1 MGFLKKIT
9 KPISK
14 FLDKVV
20 PNEVK
25 PFLPYAAA
33 AAPFLLPPGI
43 AGGSGLGALLRRGAL
58 TGGLN
63 LAAQLAQE
71 GSEGDFSIGSLGLAS
86 LTGALTTPGSSE
98 LLGARAGIAAE
109 QPGIL
114 SKIKS
119 SGLQTLSKGAGFLEK
134 GAEALR
140 TDPFSPAGLKAATVP
155 VTQGTT
161 DIAVA
166 GARREQKAYDEA
178 LAEFNKMQKEMSG
191 ATYND
196 YYDNI
201 LKYMDLAGFTAEEAE
216 AAAERVL
223 SGINFA
229 NGGRVGFAQGTNKK
243 MMIVDLLNKGA
254 DFDLIKTI
262 TEASDQEIMEAIDFF
277 KYGGAEVPLP
287 TFDDKGNMIDDGL
300 YKGRETRPEAKAYG
314 GRVGYLGGG
323 NVATPPGMEMDL
335 RVGGFIPI
343 GQAERA
349 DDVLARVSKNEFVMT
364 ADAVRGMGNGDPRA
378 GAQKMYQL
386 MNNLEA
392 RV

>member
-14 FLDKVV
+14 VLDKII

-33 AAPFLLPPGI
+33 VAPFMAPAGI
-43 AGGSGLGALLRRGAL
+43 MGTSMLQRALIS
-58 TGGLN
+58 GGLN
-63 LAAQLAQE
+63 LGAQLAQE
-71 GSEGDFSIGSLGLAS
+71 GSEGDFNPLSVLLAGG
-86 LTGALTTPGSSE
+86 TGALTAPNAAASLRGMTTAGSIDPALGSSAQGDI
-98 LLGARAGIAAE
+98 LAGRSFLTKA
-109 QPGIL
+109 
-114 SKIKS
+114 KDF
-119 SGLQTLSKGAGFLEK
+119 GLTSLAK
-134 GAEALR
+134 GAEGLSSLQKGVAEKGL
-140 TDPFSPAGLKAATVP
+140 FSKEGLKLASIP
-155 VTQGTT
+155 VTQGTM
-161 DIAVA
+161 DVAVA
-166 GARREQKAYDEA
+166 GARREQKAYDQA
-178 LAEFNKMQKEMSG
+178 LEEFNRMQKEMSG

-196 YYDNI
+196 YYTNI
-201 LKYMDLAGFTAEEAE
+201 LKYMDLAGFTTEEAE

-229 NGGRVGFAQGTNKK
+229 N
-243 MMIVDLLNKGA
+243 
-254 DFDLIKTI
+254 
-262 TEASDQEIMEAIDFF
+262 
-277 KYGGAEVPLP
+277 
-287 TFDDKGNMIDDGL
+287 
-300 YKGRETRPEAKAYG
+300 G

-364 ADAVRGMGNGDPRA
+364 ADSVRGMGNGDPRA

>member
-14 FLDKVV
+14 ALDKIV

-25 PFLPYAAA
+25 PFLPYLAAV
-33 AAPFLLPPGI
+33 APFMAPAGI
-43 AGGSGLGALLRRGAL
+43 MGTSMLQRALIS
-58 TGGLN
+58 GGLN
-63 LAAQLAQE
+63 LGAQLAQE
-71 GSEGDFSIGSLGLAS
+71 GSEGDFNPLSVLLAGG
-86 LTGALTTPGSSE
+86 TGALTAPNAAASLRGMTTAGSIDPALGSSAQGDI
-98 LLGARAGIAAE
+98 LAGRSFLTKA
-109 QPGIL
+109 
-114 SKIKS
+114 KDF
-119 SGLQTLSKGAGFLEK
+119 GLTSLAK
-134 GAEALR
+134 GAEGLSSLQKGVAEKGL
-140 TDPFSPAGLKAATVP
+140 FSKEGLKLASIP
-155 VTQGTT
+155 VTQGTM
-161 DIAVA
+161 DVAVA
-166 GARREQKAYDEA
+166 GARREQKAYDQA
-178 LAEFNKMQKEMSG
+178 LEEFNRMQKEMSG

-201 LKYMDLAGFTAEEAE
+201 LKYMDLAGFTAEESE

-229 NGGRVGFAQGTNKK
+229 N
-243 MMIVDLLNKGA
+243 
-254 DFDLIKTI
+254 
-262 TEASDQEIMEAIDFF
+262 
-277 KYGGAEVPLP
+277 
-287 TFDDKGNMIDDGL
+287 
-300 YKGRETRPEAKAYG
+300 G

-343 GQAERA
+343 GQVERA

>member
-14 FLDKVV
+14 ALGKII
-20 PNEVK
+20 PNEIK

-33 AAPFLLPPGI
+33 VAPFMAPAGI
-43 AGGSGLGALLRRGAL
+43 MGTSMLQRALVS
-58 TGGLN
+58 GGLN
-63 LAAQLAQE
+63 LGAQLAQE
-71 GSEGDFSIGSLGLAS
+71 GSEGDFNPLSVLLAGG
-86 LTGALTTPGSSE
+86 TGALTAPGAAASLKGMTTAGSIDPALGSSAQGDI
-98 LLGARAGIAAE
+98 LAGRSFLTKA
-109 QPGIL
+109 
-114 SKIKS
+114 KDF
-119 SGLQTLSKGAGFLEK
+119 GLTSLAK
-134 GAEALR
+134 GAEGLSSLQKGVAEKGL
-140 TDPFSPAGLKAATVP
+140 FSKEGLKLASIP
-155 VTQGTT
+155 VTQGTM
-161 DIAVA
+161 DVAVA
-166 GARREQKAYDEA
+166 GARREQKAYDQA
-178 LAEFNKMQKEMSG
+178 LEEFNRMQKEMSG

-223 SGINFA
+223 SGVSFA
-229 NGGRVGFAQGTNKK
+229 N
-243 MMIVDLLNKGA
+243 
-254 DFDLIKTI
+254 
-262 TEASDQEIMEAIDFF
+262 
-277 KYGGAEVPLP
+277 
-287 TFDDKGNMIDDGL
+287 
-300 YKGRETRPEAKAYG
+300 G

>member
-14 FLDKVV
+14 VLDKII

-33 AAPFLLPPGI
+33 VAPFMAPAGI
-43 AGGSGLGALLRRGAL
+43 MGTSMLQRALIS
-58 TGGLN
+58 GGLN
-63 LAAQLAQE
+63 LGAQLAQE
-71 GSEGDFSIGSLGLAS
+71 GSEGDFNPLSVLLAGG
-86 LTGALTTPGSSE
+86 TGALTAPNAAASLRGMTTAGSIDPALGSSAQGDI
-98 LLGARAGIAAE
+98 LAGRSFLTKA
-109 QPGIL
+109 
-114 SKIKS
+114 KDF
-119 SGLQTLSKGAGFLEK
+119 GLTSLAK
-134 GAEALR
+134 GAEGLSSLQKGVAEKGL
-140 TDPFSPAGLKAATVP
+140 FSKEGLKLASIP
-155 VTQGTT
+155 VTQGTM
-161 DIAVA
+161 DVAVA
-166 GARREQKAYDEA
+166 GARREQKAYDQA
-178 LAEFNKMQKEMSG
+178 LEEFNRMQKEMSG

-196 YYDNI
+196 YYTNI
-201 LKYMDLAGFTAEEAE
+201 LKYMDLAGFTTEEAE

-229 NGGRVGFAQGTNKK
+229 N
-243 MMIVDLLNKGA
+243 
-254 DFDLIKTI
+254 
-262 TEASDQEIMEAIDFF
+262 
-277 KYGGAEVPLP
+277 
-287 TFDDKGNMIDDGL
+287 
-300 YKGRETRPEAKAYG
+300 G

-364 ADAVRGMGNGDPRA
+364 ADAVRGMGSGDPRA

>member
-14 FLDKVV
+14 VLDKII

-33 AAPFLLPPGI
+33 VAPFMAPAGI
-43 AGGSGLGALLRRGAL
+43 MGTSMLQRALIS
-58 TGGLN
+58 GGLN
-63 LAAQLAQE
+63 LGAQLAQE
-71 GSEGDFSIGSLGLAS
+71 GSEGDFNPLSVLLAGG
-86 LTGALTTPGSSE
+86 TGALTAPNAAASLRGMTTAGSIDPALGSSAQGDI
-98 LLGARAGIAAE
+98 LAGRSFLTKA
-109 QPGIL
+109 
-114 SKIKS
+114 KDF
-119 SGLQTLSKGAGFLEK
+119 GLTSLAK
-134 GAEALR
+134 GAEGLSSLQKGVAEKGL
-140 TDPFSPAGLKAATVP
+140 FSKEGLKLASIP
-155 VTQGTT
+155 VTQGTM
-161 DIAVA
+161 DVAVA
-166 GARREQKAYDEA
+166 GARREQKAYDQA
-178 LAEFNKMQKEMSG
+178 LEEFNRMQKEMSG

-229 NGGRVGFAQGTNKK
+229 N
-243 MMIVDLLNKGA
+243 
-254 DFDLIKTI
+254 
-262 TEASDQEIMEAIDFF
+262 
-277 KYGGAEVPLP
+277 
-287 TFDDKGNMIDDGL
+287 
-300 YKGRETRPEAKAYG
+300 G

>member
-1 MGFLKKIT
+1 MGLLKKIT
-9 KPISK
+9 RPISK
-14 FLDKVV
+14 ALGKII
-20 PNEVK
+20 PNEIK
-25 PFLPYAAA
+25 PFLPYVAAV
-33 AAPFLLPPGI
+33 APMIYSG
-43 AGGSGLGALLRRGAL
+43 GLGGTNVFNQMLRRAAL
-58 TGGLN
+58 SGGLN
-63 LAAQLAQE
+63 LGAQLAQE

-229 NGGRVGFAQGTNKK
+229 NGGRVG
-243 MMIVDLLNKGA
+243 
-254 DFDLIKTI
+254 
-262 TEASDQEIMEAIDFF
+262 
-277 KYGGAEVPLP
+277 
-287 TFDDKGNMIDDGL
+287 
-300 YKGRETRPEAKAYG
+300 
-314 GRVGYLGGG
+314 YLGGG

>member
-14 FLDKVV
+14 ALGKII
-20 PNEVK
+20 PNEIK

-33 AAPFLLPPGI
+33 VAPMIYSG
-43 AGGSGLGALLRRGAL
+43 GLGGTTVFNQMLRRAAL
-58 TGGLN
+58 SGGLN
-63 LAAQLAQE
+63 LGAQLAQE

-140 TDPFSPAGLKAATVP
+140 TDPFSMAGLKAATVP

-223 SGINFA
+223 SGVSFA
-229 NGGRVGFAQGTNKK
+229 N
-243 MMIVDLLNKGA
+243 
-254 DFDLIKTI
+254 
-262 TEASDQEIMEAIDFF
+262 
-277 KYGGAEVPLP
+277 
-287 TFDDKGNMIDDGL
+287 
-300 YKGRETRPEAKAYG
+300 G

>member
-14 FLDKVV
+14 VLDKII

-33 AAPFLLPPGI
+33 AAPFLLGPTSGI
-43 AGGSGLGALLRRGAL
+43 MGRGLLQRALVS
-58 TGGLN
+58 GGLN
-63 LAAQLAQE
+63 LGAQLAQE
-71 GSEGDFSIGSLGLAS
+71 GSEGDFNPLSVLLAGG
-86 LTGALTTPGSSE
+86 TGALTSSDAISKLQGFKVGE
-98 LLGARAGIAAE
+98 
-109 QPGIL
+109 PVGIL
-114 SKIKS
+114 DKTRNYGLEALTKGAK
-119 SGLQTLSKGAGFLEK
+119 GLQGFSETLQ
-134 GAEALR
+134 
-140 TDPFSPAGLKAATVP
+140 DPFAEGKTLMDFAKAATLP
-155 VTQGTT
+155 TTQGTM
-161 DIAVA
+161 DIGYASA
-166 GARREQKAYDEA
+166 NRDMKAYEKA
-178 LAEFNKMQKEMSG
+178 MAEFNRLQEEGSINN
-191 ATYND
+191 YND
-196 YYDNI
+196 YYTNI
-201 LKYMDLAGFTAEEAE
+201 LKYMDLAGFSAEEAE

-229 NGGRVGFAQGTNKK
+229 N
-243 MMIVDLLNKGA
+243 
-254 DFDLIKTI
+254 
-262 TEASDQEIMEAIDFF
+262 
-277 KYGGAEVPLP
+277 
-287 TFDDKGNMIDDGL
+287 
-300 YKGRETRPEAKAYG
+300 G

>member
-14 FLDKVV
+14 VLDKII

-33 AAPFLLPPGI
+33 VAPFMAPAGI
-43 AGGSGLGALLRRGAL
+43 MGTSMLQRALIS
-58 TGGLN
+58 GGLN
-63 LAAQLAQE
+63 LGAQLAQE
-71 GSEGDFSIGSLGLAS
+71 GSEGDFNPLSVLLAGG
-86 LTGALTTPGSSE
+86 TGALTAPNAAKTLQGFRVDKPVSF
-98 LLGARAGIAAE
+98 LDKAKNLGIT
-109 QPGIL
+109 
-114 SKIKS
+114 S
-119 SGLQTLSKGAGFLEK
+119 LSKGAEGLSSLQKGVAEK
-134 GAEALR
+134 GL
-140 TDPFSPAGLKAATVP
+140 FSKEGLKLASIP
-155 VTQGTT
+155 VTQGTM
-161 DIAVA
+161 DVAVA
-166 GARREQKAYDEA
+166 GARREQKAYDQA
-178 LAEFNKMQKEMSG
+178 LEEFNRMQKEMSG

-229 NGGRVGFAQGTNKK
+229 N
-243 MMIVDLLNKGA
+243 
-254 DFDLIKTI
+254 
-262 TEASDQEIMEAIDFF
+262 
-277 KYGGAEVPLP
+277 
-287 TFDDKGNMIDDGL
+287 
-300 YKGRETRPEAKAYG
+300 G

>member
-1 MGFLKKIT
+1 MGLLKKIT
-9 KPISK
+9 RPISK
-14 FLDKVV
+14 VLDKII

-25 PFLPYAAA
+25 PFLPYASA
-33 AAPFLLPPGI
+33 AAPFLLPAGI

-71 GSEGDFSIGSLGLAS
+71 GSEGEFSPLSVLLAGG
-86 LTGALTTPGSSE
+86 TGALTASDAAKTLKGFRVDKPVSF
-98 LLGARAGIAAE
+98 LDKAKNLGIT
-109 QPGIL
+109 
-114 SKIKS
+114 S
-119 SGLQTLSKGAGFLEK
+119 LSKGAEGLSSLQEGIANK
-134 GAEALR
+134 GL
-140 TDPFSPAGLKAATVP
+140 FSKEGLKLASIP
-155 VTQGTT
+155 VTQGTM
-161 DIAVA
+161 DVAVA

-178 LAEFNKMQKEMSG
+178 LAEFNRMQKEMSG

-229 NGGRVGFAQGTNKK
+229 N
-243 MMIVDLLNKGA
+243 
-254 DFDLIKTI
+254 
-262 TEASDQEIMEAIDFF
+262 
-277 KYGGAEVPLP
+277 
-287 TFDDKGNMIDDGL
+287 
-300 YKGRETRPEAKAYG
+300 G

>member
-14 FLDKVV
+14 ALDKIV

-25 PFLPYAAA
+25 PFLPYLAAV
-33 AAPFLLPPGI
+33 APFMAPAGI
-43 AGGSGLGALLRRGAL
+43 MGTSMLQRALIS
-58 TGGLN
+58 GGLN
-63 LAAQLAQE
+63 LGAQLAQE
-71 GSEGDFSIGSLGLAS
+71 GSEGDFNPLSVLLAGG
-86 LTGALTTPGSSE
+86 TGALTAPNAAASLRGMTTAGSIDPALGSSAQGDI
-98 LLGARAGIAAE
+98 LAGRSFLTKA
-109 QPGIL
+109 
-114 SKIKS
+114 KDF
-119 SGLQTLSKGAGFLEK
+119 GLTSLAK
-134 GAEALR
+134 GAEGLSSLQKGVAEKGL
-140 TDPFSPAGLKAATVP
+140 FSKEGLKLASIP
-155 VTQGTT
+155 VTQGTM
-161 DIAVA
+161 DVAVA
-166 GARREQKAYDEA
+166 GARREQKAYDQA
-178 LAEFNKMQKEMSG
+178 LEEFNRMQKEMSG

-196 YYDNI
+196 YYTNI
-201 LKYMDLAGFTAEEAE
+201 LKYMDLAGFTTEEAE

-229 NGGRVGFAQGTNKK
+229 N
-243 MMIVDLLNKGA
+243 
-254 DFDLIKTI
+254 
-262 TEASDQEIMEAIDFF
+262 
-277 KYGGAEVPLP
+277 
-287 TFDDKGNMIDDGL
+287 
-300 YKGRETRPEAKAYG
+300 G

>member
-1 MGFLKKIT
+1 MGFLKNIT

-14 FLDKVV
+14 VLDKII

-33 AAPFLLPPGI
+33 VAPFMAPAGI
-43 AGGSGLGALLRRGAL
+43 MGTSMLQRALIS
-58 TGGLN
+58 GGLN
-63 LAAQLAQE
+63 LGAQLAQE
-71 GSEGDFSIGSLGLAS
+71 GSEGDFNPLSVLLAGG
-86 LTGALTTPGSSE
+86 TGALTAPNAAASLRGMTTAGSIDPALGSSAQGDI
-98 LLGARAGIAAE
+98 LAGRSFLTKA
-109 QPGIL
+109 
-114 SKIKS
+114 KDF
-119 SGLQTLSKGAGFLEK
+119 GLTSLAK
-134 GAEALR
+134 GAEGLSSLQKGVAEKGL
-140 TDPFSPAGLKAATVP
+140 FSKEGLKLASIP
-155 VTQGTT
+155 VTQGTM
-161 DIAVA
+161 DVAVA
-166 GARREQKAYDEA
+166 GARREQKAYDQA
-178 LAEFNKMQKEMSG
+178 LEEFNRMQKEMSG

-201 LKYMDLAGFTAEEAE
+201 LKYMDLAGFTAEESE

-229 NGGRVGFAQGTNKK
+229 N
-243 MMIVDLLNKGA
+243 
-254 DFDLIKTI
+254 
-262 TEASDQEIMEAIDFF
+262 
-277 KYGGAEVPLP
+277 
-287 TFDDKGNMIDDGL
+287 
-300 YKGRETRPEAKAYG
+300 G

>member
-14 FLDKVV
+14 VLDKII

-33 AAPFLLPPGI
+33 VAPFMAPAGI
-43 AGGSGLGALLRRGAL
+43 MGTSMLQRALIS
-58 TGGLN
+58 GGLN
-63 LAAQLAQE
+63 LGAQLAQE
-71 GSEGDFSIGSLGLAS
+71 GSEGDFNPLSVLLAGG
-86 LTGALTTPGSSE
+86 TGALTAPNAASSIR
-98 LLGARAGIAAE
+98 GVDPKFIGPRTAP
-109 QPGIL
+109 QGIL
-114 SKIKS
+114 
-119 SGLQTLSKGAGFLEK
+119 GQGREFLAK
-134 GAEALR
+134 GAEGLQGIATAGKKDL
-140 TDPFSPAGLKAATVP
+140 FSMAGLKLASIP
-155 VTQGTT
+155 VTQGTM
-161 DIAVA
+161 DVAVA

-201 LKYMDLAGFTAEEAE
+201 LKYMDLAGFTTEEAE

-223 SGINFA
+223 SGMNFA
-229 NGGRVGFAQGTNKK
+229 NGGRV
-243 MMIVDLLNKGA
+243 
-254 DFDLIKTI
+254 
-262 TEASDQEIMEAIDFF
+262 S
-277 KYGGAEVPLP
+277 
-287 TFDDKGNMIDDGL
+287 
-300 YKGRETRPEAKAYG
+300 
-314 GRVGYLGGG
+314 YLGGG

>member
-14 FLDKVV
+14 ALGKII
-20 PNEVK
+20 PNEIK

-33 AAPFLLPPGI
+33 VAPFMAPAGI
-43 AGGSGLGALLRRGAL
+43 MGTSMLQRALIS
-58 TGGLN
+58 GGLN
-63 LAAQLAQE
+63 LGAQLAQE
-71 GSEGDFSIGSLGLAS
+71 GSEGDFNPLSVLLAGG
-86 LTGALTTPGSSE
+86 TGALTAPGAAASLKGMTTAGSIDPALGSSAQGDI
-98 LLGARAGIAAE
+98 LAGRSFLTKA
-109 QPGIL
+109 
-114 SKIKS
+114 KDF
-119 SGLQTLSKGAGFLEK
+119 GLTSLAK
-134 GAEALR
+134 GAEGLSSLQKGVAEKGL
-140 TDPFSPAGLKAATVP
+140 FSKEGLKLASIP
-155 VTQGTT
+155 VTQGTM
-161 DIAVA
+161 DVAVA
-166 GARREQKAYDEA
+166 GARREQKAYDQA
-178 LAEFNKMQKEMSG
+178 LEEFNRMQKEMSG

-201 LKYMDLAGFTAEEAE
+201 LKYMDLAGFTTEEAE

-223 SGINFA
+223 SGVSFA
-229 NGGRVGFAQGTNKK
+229 N
-243 MMIVDLLNKGA
+243 
-254 DFDLIKTI
+254 
-262 TEASDQEIMEAIDFF
+262 
-277 KYGGAEVPLP
+277 
-287 TFDDKGNMIDDGL
+287 
-300 YKGRETRPEAKAYG
+300 G

>member
-14 FLDKVV
+14 VLDKII

-33 AAPFLLPPGI
+33 VAPFIAPAGI
-43 AGGSGLGALLRRGAL
+43 MGTSMLQRALIS
-58 TGGLN
+58 GGLN
-63 LAAQLAQE
+63 LGAQLAQE
-71 GSEGDFSIGSLGLAS
+71 GSEGDFNPLSVLLAGG
-86 LTGALTTPGSSE
+86 TGALTAPNAAASLRGMTTAGSIDPALGSSAQGDI
-98 LLGARAGIAAE
+98 LAGRSFLTKA
-109 QPGIL
+109 
-114 SKIKS
+114 KDF
-119 SGLQTLSKGAGFLEK
+119 GLTSLAK
-134 GAEALR
+134 GAEGLSSLQKGVAEKGL
-140 TDPFSPAGLKAATVP
+140 FSKAGLKLASIP
-155 VTQGTT
+155 VTQGTM
-161 DIAVA
+161 DIGYASA
-166 GARREQKAYDEA
+166 NRDMKAYEKA
-178 LAEFNKMQKEMSG
+178 MAEFNRLQEEGSINN
-191 ATYND
+191 YND
-196 YYDNI
+196 YYTNI

-229 NGGRVGFAQGTNKK
+229 N
-243 MMIVDLLNKGA
+243 
-254 DFDLIKTI
+254 
-262 TEASDQEIMEAIDFF
+262 
-277 KYGGAEVPLP
+277 
-287 TFDDKGNMIDDGL
+287 
-300 YKGRETRPEAKAYG
+300 G

>member
-14 FLDKVV
+14 VLDKII

-33 AAPFLLPPGI
+33 VAPFMAPAGI
-43 AGGSGLGALLRRGAL
+43 MGTSMLQRALIS
-58 TGGLN
+58 GGLN
-63 LAAQLAQE
+63 LGAQLAQE
-71 GSEGDFSIGSLGLAS
+71 GSEGDFNPLSVLLAGG
-86 LTGALTTPGSSE
+86 TGALTAPNAAASLRGMTTAGSIDPALGSSAQGDI
-98 LLGARAGIAAE
+98 LAGRSFLTKA
-109 QPGIL
+109 
-114 SKIKS
+114 KDF
-119 SGLQTLSKGAGFLEK
+119 GLTSLAK
-134 GAEALR
+134 GAEGLSSLQKGVAEKGL
-140 TDPFSPAGLKAATVP
+140 FSKEGLKLASIP
-155 VTQGTT
+155 VTQGTM
-161 DIAVA
+161 DVAVA
-166 GARREQKAYDEA
+166 GARREQKAYDQA
-178 LAEFNKMQKEMSG
+178 LEEFNRMQKEMSG

-196 YYDNI
+196 YYTNI
-201 LKYMDLAGFTAEEAE
+201 LKYMDLAGFTTEEAE

-229 NGGRVGFAQGTNKK
+229 N
-243 MMIVDLLNKGA
+243 
-254 DFDLIKTI
+254 
-262 TEASDQEIMEAIDFF
+262 
-277 KYGGAEVPLP
+277 
-287 TFDDKGNMIDDGL
+287 
-300 YKGRETRPEAKAYG
+300 G

>member
-1 MGFLKKIT
+1 MGLLKKIT
-9 KPISK
+9 RPISK
-14 FLDKVV
+14 VLDKII

-33 AAPFLLPPGI
+33 VAPFMAPAGI
-43 AGGSGLGALLRRGAL
+43 MGTSMLQRALIS
-58 TGGLN
+58 GGLN
-63 LAAQLAQE
+63 LGAQLAQE
-71 GSEGDFSIGSLGLAS
+71 GSEGDFNPLSVLLAGG
-86 LTGALTTPGSSE
+86 TGALTAPGATASLKGMTTAGSIDPALGSSAQGDI
-98 LLGARAGIAAE
+98 LAGRSFLTKA
-109 QPGIL
+109 
-114 SKIKS
+114 KDF
-119 SGLQTLSKGAGFLEK
+119 GLTSLAK
-134 GAEALR
+134 GAEGLSSLQKGIAEKGL
-140 TDPFSPAGLKAATVP
+140 FSKEGLKLASIP
-155 VTQGTT
+155 VTQGTM
-161 DIAVA
+161 DVAVA

-178 LAEFNKMQKEMSG
+178 LAEFNRMQKETSG

-229 NGGRVGFAQGTNKK
+229 NGGRVG
-243 MMIVDLLNKGA
+243 
-254 DFDLIKTI
+254 
-262 TEASDQEIMEAIDFF
+262 
-277 KYGGAEVPLP
+277 
-287 TFDDKGNMIDDGL
+287 
-300 YKGRETRPEAKAYG
+300 
-314 GRVGYLGGG
+314 YLGGG

-335 RVGGFIPI
+335 RVGSFIPI

-364 ADAVRGMGNGDPRA
+364 ADAVRGMGNGDPRV

>member
-14 FLDKVV
+14 VLDKII

-33 AAPFLLPPGI
+33 VAPFMAPAGI
-43 AGGSGLGALLRRGAL
+43 MGTSMLQRALIS
-58 TGGLN
+58 GGLN
-63 LAAQLAQE
+63 LGAQLAQE
-71 GSEGDFSIGSLGLAS
+71 GSEGDFNQLSVLLAGG
-86 LTGALTTPGSSE
+86 TGALTAPNAAASLRGMTTAGSIDPALGSSAQGDI
-98 LLGARAGIAAE
+98 LAGRSFLTKA
-109 QPGIL
+109 
-114 SKIKS
+114 KDF
-119 SGLQTLSKGAGFLEK
+119 GLTSLAK
-134 GAEALR
+134 GAEGLSSLQKGVAEKGL
-140 TDPFSPAGLKAATVP
+140 FSKEGLKLASIP
-155 VTQGTT
+155 VTQGTM
-161 DIAVA
+161 DVAVA
-166 GARREQKAYDEA
+166 GARREQKAYDQA
-178 LAEFNKMQKEMSG
+178 LEEFNRMQKEMSG

-201 LKYMDLAGFTAEEAE
+201 LKYMDLAGFTAEESE

-229 NGGRVGFAQGTNKK
+229 N
-243 MMIVDLLNKGA
+243 
-254 DFDLIKTI
+254 
-262 TEASDQEIMEAIDFF
+262 
-277 KYGGAEVPLP
+277 
-287 TFDDKGNMIDDGL
+287 
-300 YKGRETRPEAKAYG
+300 G

>member
-14 FLDKVV
+14 ALDKIV

-25 PFLPYAAA
+25 PFLPYLAAV
-33 AAPFLLPPGI
+33 APFMAPAGI
-43 AGGSGLGALLRRGAL
+43 MGTSMLQRALIS
-58 TGGLN
+58 GGLN
-63 LAAQLAQE
+63 LGAQLAQE
-71 GSEGDFSIGSLGLAS
+71 GSEGDFNPLSVLLAGG
-86 LTGALTTPGSSE
+86 TGALTAPNAAASLRGMTTAGSIDPALGSSAQGDI
-98 LLGARAGIAAE
+98 LAGRSFLTKA
-109 QPGIL
+109 
-114 SKIKS
+114 KDF
-119 SGLQTLSKGAGFLEK
+119 GLTSLAK
-134 GAEALR
+134 GAEGLSSLQKGVAEKGL
-140 TDPFSPAGLKAATVP
+140 FSKEGLKLASIP
-155 VTQGTT
+155 VTQGTM
-161 DIAVA
+161 DVAVA
-166 GARREQKAYDEA
+166 GARREQKAYDQA
-178 LAEFNKMQKEMSG
+178 LEEFNRMQKEMSG

-201 LKYMDLAGFTAEEAE
+201 LKYMDLAGFTAEESE

-229 NGGRVGFAQGTNKK
+229 N
-243 MMIVDLLNKGA
+243 
-254 DFDLIKTI
+254 
-262 TEASDQEIMEAIDFF
+262 
-277 KYGGAEVPLP
+277 
-287 TFDDKGNMIDDGL
+287 
-300 YKGRETRPEAKAYG
+300 G

>member
-14 FLDKVV
+14 VLDKII

-33 AAPFLLPPGI
+33 VAPFMAPAGI
-43 AGGSGLGALLRRGAL
+43 MGTSMLQRALIS
-58 TGGLN
+58 GGLN
-63 LAAQLAQE
+63 LGAQLAQE
-71 GSEGDFSIGSLGLAS
+71 GSEGDFNPLSVLLAGG
-86 LTGALTTPGSSE
+86 TGALTAPNAAASLRGMTTAGSIDPALGSSAQGDI
-98 LLGARAGIAAE
+98 LAGRSFLTKA
-109 QPGIL
+109 
-114 SKIKS
+114 KDF
-119 SGLQTLSKGAGFLEK
+119 GLTSLAK
-134 GAEALR
+134 GAEGLSSLQKGVAEKGL
-140 TDPFSPAGLKAATVP
+140 FSKAGLKLASIP
-155 VTQGTT
+155 VTQGTM
-161 DIAVA
+161 DIGYASA
-166 GARREQKAYDEA
+166 NRDMKAYEKA
-178 LAEFNKMQKEMSG
+178 MAEFNRLQEEGSINN
-191 ATYND
+191 YND
-196 YYDNI
+196 YYTNI

-229 NGGRVGFAQGTNKK
+229 N
-243 MMIVDLLNKGA
+243 
-254 DFDLIKTI
+254 
-262 TEASDQEIMEAIDFF
+262 
-277 KYGGAEVPLP
+277 
-287 TFDDKGNMIDDGL
+287 
-300 YKGRETRPEAKAYG
+300 G

>member
-14 FLDKVV
+14 VLDKII

-33 AAPFLLPPGI
+33 VAPFMAPAGI
-43 AGGSGLGALLRRGAL
+43 MGTSMLQRALIS
-58 TGGLN
+58 GGLN
-63 LAAQLAQE
+63 LGAQLAQE
-71 GSEGDFSIGSLGLAS
+71 GSEGDFNPLSVLLAGG
-86 LTGALTTPGSSE
+86 TGALTAPNAAASLRGMTTAGSIDPALGSSAQGDI
-98 LLGARAGIAAE
+98 LAGRSFLTKA
-109 QPGIL
+109 
-114 SKIKS
+114 KDF
-119 SGLQTLSKGAGFLEK
+119 GLTSLAK
-134 GAEALR
+134 GAEGLSSLQKGVAEKGL
-140 TDPFSPAGLKAATVP
+140 FSKEGLKLASIP
-155 VTQGTT
+155 VTQGTM
-161 DIAVA
+161 DVAVA
-166 GARREQKAYDEA
+166 GARREQKAYDQA
-178 LAEFNKMQKEMSG
+178 LEEFNRMQKEMSG

-201 LKYMDLAGFTAEEAE
+201 LKYMDLAGFTAEESE

-229 NGGRVGFAQGTNKK
+229 N
-243 MMIVDLLNKGA
+243 
-254 DFDLIKTI
+254 
-262 TEASDQEIMEAIDFF
+262 
-277 KYGGAEVPLP
+277 
-287 TFDDKGNMIDDGL
+287 
-300 YKGRETRPEAKAYG
+300 G

>member
-14 FLDKVV
+14 ALGKII
-20 PNEVK
+20 PNEIK

-33 AAPFLLPPGI
+33 VAPFMAPAGI
-43 AGGSGLGALLRRGAL
+43 MGTSMLQRALIS
-58 TGGLN
+58 GGLN
-63 LAAQLAQE
+63 LGAQLAQE
-71 GSEGDFSIGSLGLAS
+71 GSEGDFNPLSVLLAGG
-86 LTGALTTPGSSE
+86 TGALTAPNAAASLRGMTTAGSIDPALGSSAQGDI
-98 LLGARAGIAAE
+98 LAGRSFLTKA
-109 QPGIL
+109 
-114 SKIKS
+114 KDF
-119 SGLQTLSKGAGFLEK
+119 GLTSLAK
-134 GAEALR
+134 GAEGLSSLQKGVAEKGL
-140 TDPFSPAGLKAATVP
+140 FSKEGLKLASIP
-155 VTQGTT
+155 VTQGTM
-161 DIAVA
+161 DVAVA
-166 GARREQKAYDEA
+166 GARREQKAYDQA
-178 LAEFNKMQKEMSG
+178 LEEFNRMQKEMSG

-201 LKYMDLAGFTAEEAE
+201 LKYMDLAGFTTEEAE

-223 SGINFA
+223 SGVSFA
-229 NGGRVGFAQGTNKK
+229 N
-243 MMIVDLLNKGA
+243 
-254 DFDLIKTI
+254 
-262 TEASDQEIMEAIDFF
+262 
-277 KYGGAEVPLP
+277 
-287 TFDDKGNMIDDGL
+287 
-300 YKGRETRPEAKAYG
+300 G

>member
-1 MGFLKKIT
+1 MGLLKKIT
-9 KPISK
+9 RPISK
-14 FLDKVV
+14 ALGKII
-20 PNEVK
+20 PNEIK

-33 AAPFLLPPGI
+33 AAPFLLPAGI

-71 GSEGDFSIGSLGLAS
+71 GSEGEFNPLSVLLAGG
-86 LTGALTTPGSSE
+86 TGALTAPGATASLKGMTTAGSIDPALGSSAQGDI
-98 LLGARAGIAAE
+98 LAGRSFLTKA
-109 QPGIL
+109 
-114 SKIKS
+114 KDF
-119 SGLQTLSKGAGFLEK
+119 GLTSLAK
-134 GAEALR
+134 GAEGLSSLQKGIAEKGL
-140 TDPFSPAGLKAATVP
+140 FSKEGLKLASIPT
-155 VTQGTT
+155 TQGTI
-161 DIAVA
+161 DVAVA
-166 GARREQKAYDEA
+166 GARREQKAYDKA
-178 LAEFNKMQKEMSG
+178 LEEFNRMQKEMSG

-229 NGGRVGFAQGTNKK
+229 N
-243 MMIVDLLNKGA
+243 
-254 DFDLIKTI
+254 
-262 TEASDQEIMEAIDFF
+262 
-277 KYGGAEVPLP
+277 
-287 TFDDKGNMIDDGL
+287 
-300 YKGRETRPEAKAYG
+300 G

-364 ADAVRGMGNGDPRA
+364 ADAVRGMGNGDPRV